1 MHYKMTTVK
10 RFIRY
15 IINFFSPAKIVK
27 RRKNKVISSSDNFG
41 CLYHLGNL
49 LDQMD
54 DYFKSISHLK
64 KEDPSAYAIYRRIGG
79 QVIEE
84 ESFVSIQ
91 SDLETNWLNIRP
103 AFGMIHLG
111 VPAKHSIENVSVKF
125 VYYEKHDKDI
135 HTENFSGEIYS
146 VKLFYLWPKK
156 RNMHTGL
163 VKYKIGIEQDG
174 SIKLLKEHY
183 LEKIMIP
190 HRRGKETTTYYR
202 TMFGYSDSLQGMYE
216 DIKDRPE
223 YKGQKITDVA
233 ATYFCMVANAM
244 TASYGGMQIMA
255 TKKQNS
261 CVFNIDMLRT
271 PYFFKDREAVVD
283 VNGKTK
289 KIFHIVKG
297 HKRKL
302 NLNKEIFI
310 KTHFR
315 GLRKFAWKGY
325 DIVIKDPKIKD
336 TINYTGG
343 STNDTELLEFDKYMS
358 PTQLGTE
365 LRKMAVN

>member
-1 MHYKMTTVK
+1 MDTIKQC
-10 RFIRY
+10 IRCILY
-15 IINFFSPAKIVK
+15 FFSPTKIVK

-54 DYFKSISHLK
+54 DYFKSISYLK

-79 QVIEE
+79 QVVEE
-84 ESFVSIQ
+84 NSWISIQ
-91 SDLETNWLNIRP
+91 SYLETSWLNMRP
-103 AFGMIHLG
+103 SFGMIHLS
-111 VPAKHSIENVSVKF
+111 ASTKKSTEDVSVKF
-125 VYYEKHDKDI
+125 AYYEKNEKDI
-135 HTENFSGEIYS
+135 YAEKFSGEIYS

-156 RNMHTGL
+156 RNMNTGL
-163 VKYKIGIEQDG
+163 VNYKIGIKEDG

-183 LEKIMIP
+183 LEKVVIP
-190 HRRGKETTTYYR
+190 RRKGKEILTYHR
-202 TMFGYSDSLQGMYE
+202 TKFGYSQSLKGMYQ
-216 DIKDRPE
+216 DIKDKPE
-223 YKGQKITDVA
+223 YKDQKITDVA

-244 TASYGGMQIMA
+244 TAAYGGMQIMA

-261 CVFNIDMLRT
+261 CVFNIDMLRA
-271 PYFFKDREAVVD
+271 PYFFKDREAVID

-302 NLNKEIFI
+302 DLNKEVFI

-315 GLRKFAWKGY
+315 GLRQFAWKGY
-325 DIVIKDPKIKD
+325 DVVIKNPKIKD
-336 TINYTGG
+336 TITYRGG
-343 STNDTELLEFDKYMS
+343 SNNDTEVIGFDNYVS
-358 PTQLGTE
+358 PVELGTK
-365 LRKMAVN
+365 LQNMAIK